1 MLGHS
6 SCLIK
11 LSRLNEFTDVS
22 TQEILVL
29 LLEVGTGMSG
39 VGERWLHKAALG
51 QGQPLVLGYQDQQ
64 GIQSPF

>member
-1 MLGHS
+1 
-6 SCLIK
+6 
-11 LSRLNEFTDVS
+11 
-22 TQEILVL
+22 
-29 LLEVGTGMSG
+29 MSG

>member
-29 LLEVGTGMSG
+29 LLEVGMVEG
-39 VGERWLHKAALG
+39 RA
-51 QGQPLVLGYQDQQ
+51 GQPSLLGHLSFSSPVLRGLVLPWGQESGQR
-64 GIQSPF
+64 